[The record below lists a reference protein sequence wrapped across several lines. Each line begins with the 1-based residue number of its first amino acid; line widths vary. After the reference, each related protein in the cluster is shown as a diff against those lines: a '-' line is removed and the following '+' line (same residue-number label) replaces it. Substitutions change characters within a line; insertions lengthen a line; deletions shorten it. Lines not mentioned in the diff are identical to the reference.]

1 MKKFCESL
9 FHALYWI
16 VWNISNRMICDTI
29 LESWRTCRWTA
40 SSWWWR
46 NSAWSWPP
54 PPTSPHSLSGWS
66 TSTFQYGS
74 QNVVI
79 FIHNTNMH
87 LKYSGTKGLIKSKI
101 KRQILFISFCS
112 RLFQMHIC
120 NVYKKIYNLW
130 PILKVEVLHPD
141 KECVEVGGGG
151 QLHDGLLHHKDEADH
166 LQVRQLFKVVSHI
179 NRFEIFHT
187 IQKRAWHL
195 SANEWDRERF
205 CLLLWWVLDYAWRR
219 GEIWLFWKHRFL
231 SPCTLCPWIMSP
243 SVSPARVR
251 G

>member
-79 FIHNTNMH
+79 FIHITNMH
-87 LKYSGTKGLIKSKI
+87 LKYSGTKGFIKSKI
-101 KRQILFISFCS
+101 KKQILFISFCS
-112 RLFQMHIC
+112 RLFRMHIC
-120 NVYKKIYNLW
+120 NVYKNPYILR
-130 PILKVEVLHPD
+130 PILKSWSTPSWQRVWRSWWRGSAP
-141 KECVEVGGGG
+141 CWT
-151 QLHDGLLHHKDEADH
+151 
-166 LQVRQLFKVVSHI
+166 S
-179 NRFEIFHT
+179 
-187 IQKRAWHL
+187 L
-195 SANEWDRERF
+195 SQR
-205 CLLLWWVLDYAWRR
+205 
-219 GEIWLFWKHRFL
+219 L
-231 SPCTLCPWIMSP
+231 SCSSASP
-243 SVSPARVR
+243 SAL
-251 G
+251 

>member
-1 MKKFCESL
+1 
-9 FHALYWI
+9 
-16 VWNISNRMICDTI
+16 MICDTI

-79 FIHNTNMH
+79 FIHITNMH
-87 LKYSGTKGLIKSKI
+87 LKYSGTKGFIKSKI

-141 KECVEVGGGG
+141 KECVEVRSWWRGTAAWWTPPS
-151 QLHDGLLHHKDEADH
+151 QRWSWSPSSPSA
-166 LQVRQLFKVVSHI
+166 LQSRVAYQSIRNFQYYSENGMTSLCK
-179 NRFEIFHT
+179 
-187 IQKRAWHL
+187 
-195 SANEWDRERF
+195 RERQ
-205 CLLLWWVLDYAWRR
+205 R
-219 GEIWLFWKHRFL
+219 
-231 SPCTLCPWIMSP
+231 
-243 SVSPARVR
+243 
-251 G
+251 